1 MSFAKPTFRVQ
12 RGFCVE
18 PNGKRTPLPPVI
30 ISLLDM
36 RESKPGAGVDEVLYS
51 ILGSGASPVW
61 VKVASLRPILTN
73 AELLSDGSTASASML

>member
-12 RGFCVE
+12 RGYCLE
-18 PNGKRTPLPPVI
+18 PNGQQTPLPPVI

-36 RESKPGAGVDEVLYS
+36 RESKPGAGMDEVLYS

-61 VKVASLRPILTN
+61 VKVSSLRPLLEN
-73 AELLSDGSTASASML
+73 AELLGGTDD